1 MGGAAVR
8 SGCLPVN
15 YIRSAAGGRRNP
27 GSGLDRIFPSTPILQ
42 IRFSILPNNYRRGA
56 TAGAVPGCYTYLFAA
71 CESLTEL
78 PMNIAESIRI
88 ALRSLWANKLRS
100 VLTLLGVVIGVAAV
114 IAVVTFVSGIN
125 DYVAKKIFNLGADVF
140 IVSKMSPVETNVD
153 HFLEAEKRKNL
164 DLDDYQAV
172 LAACRHCDYVGALI
186 NTSGK
191 VKHNEQSISD
201 TNIQGITP
209 SVATIVDTDLTYGRM
224 VNETDLNNHLQVA
237 VVGTDIVDQL
247 LGGTDPL
254 GQEIRIDGWT
264 YRVIGVGK
272 KKGKTLGQSAD
283 NYVLIPITVYLKE
296 YGAHKNSI
304 GIWGK
309 ATATGAPL
317 NEAIDEARAGL
328 RVHRHDRPG
337 ADDSFEIETNE
348 SLLGIWSGLS
358 NTFFM
363 ATIGIAAVSLVVGGI
378 VIMNIMLVSVT
389 ERTREIGIRKALGAR
404 RDDVLLQFLIEALVL
419 ALVGGMLGVL
429 SGVGFAEVV
438 TAIIGMPSS
447 IKLWAVAAGLFVAAS
462 VGVFFGVYP
471 ARKAARLDPIAA
483 LRFEM

>member
-1 MGGAAVR
+1 
-8 SGCLPVN
+8 
-15 YIRSAAGGRRNP
+15 
-27 GSGLDRIFPSTPILQ
+27 
-42 IRFSILPNNYRRGA
+42 
-56 TAGAVPGCYTYLFAA
+56 
-71 CESLTEL
+71 
-78 PMNIAESIRI
+78 MNIAEAIRI

-100 VLTLLGVVIGVAAV
+100 VLTLLGVVIGIASV

-140 IVSKMSPVETNVD
+140 IIEKMGQVETNVER
-153 HFLEAEKRKNL
+153 FLAQEKRKNL
-164 DLDDYQAV
+164 ELEDYQAV
-172 LAACRHCDYVGALI
+172 QEGCRHCDYVGALM
-186 NTSGK
+186 NATGK
-191 VKHNEQSISD
+191 VKHEEQSIND
-201 TNIQGITP
+201 TTIQGLTP
-209 SVATIVDTDLTYGRM
+209 SMATILDTDLTSGRM

-237 VVGTDIVDQL
+237 VVGTDIVEHL
-247 LGGTDPL
+247 LTGADPL
-254 GQEIRIDGWT
+254 GQEIRVDGWS
-264 YRVIGVGK
+264 YQVIGVGK

-283 NYVLIPITVYLKE
+283 NYAMIPITVFLKK
-296 YGAHKNSI
+296 YGSHNTSI

-317 NEAIDEARAGL
+317 NQAIDEARVAL
-328 RVHRHDRPG
+328 RAHRHDRPG
-337 ADDSFEIETNE
+337 ADDSFEIATNA

-363 ATIGIAAVSLVVGGI
+363 ATIGIAGVSLVVGGI

-404 RDDVLLQFLIEALVL
+404 RDDVLLQFLIESVILSL
-419 ALVGGMLGVL
+419 IGGALGVL
-429 SGVGFAEVV
+429 TGVVFAEIV

-447 IKLWAVAAGLFVAAS
+447 IKLWAVGAGLLVAGS

-471 ARKAARLDPIAA
+471 ARKAARLDPIVA